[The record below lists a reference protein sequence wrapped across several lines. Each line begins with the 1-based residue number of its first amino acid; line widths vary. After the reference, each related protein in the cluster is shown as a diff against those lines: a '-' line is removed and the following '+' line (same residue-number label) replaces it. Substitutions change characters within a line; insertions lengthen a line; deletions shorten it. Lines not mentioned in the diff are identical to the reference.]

1 MSCYPLGFCTIYM
14 RFANRTAWGMTTGLR
29 VTSLA
34 VILLF
39 VATGVFAQSG
49 RKQRGGNS
57 KSNPQPAATPTA
69 TPELPTTPVDEDPEP
84 VKEIQDIES
93 VKIQTNL
100 VTVPIIVSDR
110 NEIYVPD
117 MQQGEFTLEEN
128 GVKQDIAFF
137 ASITQPFHVVLMI
150 DTSGSTQEKLGQ
162 IQRAATAFVDE
173 LQPQDRIKVISFDD
187 QIRDYGAF
195 TNDRQ
200 ALRRTI
206 ESMRSGKGTKLY
218 DAMFMAMRSL
228 QGIDG
233 RKAIVIFT
241 DGVDWTSDR
250 ATYDENRRDLEEAGI
265 IVYPIRYETRADTER
280 IVREQ
285 QRGGRSVDLGSVLG
299 GGGSTTPP
307 AVPGTSIP
315 LPPGTGDSTPTIG
328 GIPIPPIYIP
338 QRRDPNQR
346 NDPFPD
352 PNDPSRR
359 GGGTTSTNID
369 AMLDMAYAT
378 ADAYLRDL
386 ALITG
391 GKLYR
396 ADTLGSLPVAFANIA
411 AELRT
416 QYSLGYY
423 PTNLDRDGK
432 FRKIKVQTT
441 RKGVI
446 VRARPGYRVPR

>member
-1 MSCYPLGFCTIYM
+1 
-14 RFANRTAWGMTTGLR
+14 MTTGLR